1 MASIWEV
8 AISFMAGNL
17 NSGIGYL
24 ITTVLKNQ
32 GIESAIFRSQ
42 GVCVSTFFLLFFFKV

>member
-1 MASIWEV
+1 MANIGEKANSILK
-8 AISFMAGNL
+8 GNL